1 MIEVELT
8 EKQVDLLMSALKL
21 AEGEY
26 TNLGYFDASKNVGKL
41 HSSLYRQI
49 FTYGQ
54 VDSE

>member
-26 TNLGYFDASKNVGKL
+26 TDLGYYDASKNVGKL
-41 HSSLYRQI
+41 HSSLCRQI

-54 VDSE
+54 VEEK